1 MTRRV
6 FGHLLVEMIAVA
18 AIAWPALA
26 GAQPAVVTVPV
37 ASVAATWSWGGTID
51 PFTGAPSAVTCPTAR
66 FCVAVDSYGTVL
78 VNNGKSWSSPESIDP
93 AGGGF
98 TSVSCPTE
106 SFCAAVDENDNAFSY
121 DGSSWS

>member
-6 FGHLLVEMIAVA
+6 LGHFLVDMIAVA

-26 GAQPAVVTVPV
+26 GAQPALVTAPV
-37 ASVAATWSWGGTID
+37 ASVAAAWSRGGTID
-51 PFTGAPSAVTCPTAR
+51 PLTGAPSAVSCPTAR
-66 FCVAVDSYGTVL
+66 FCVAMDSYGTVL
-78 VNNGKSWSSPESIDP
+78 VDNGKSWSSPESIDP

-106 SFCAAVDENDNAFSY
+106 S
-121 DGSSWS
+121 